1 MSVKNYSMNNNK
13 GFSLI
18 ELAIV
23 LLIISILIGSFVGTL
38 GTRIENTY
46 RSDTFDQLNKIRDA
60 VLGFAISNG
69 RIPCPAIATSG
80 GQESPVGGGNCNEQ
94 HGFVPGGTLGLRGSY
109 NRDSL
114 LLDSWGNPIRYSVTA
129 ANANAF
135 TTIGGMKAI
144 TMAALTPNL
153 VICDSDTADDTDIVC
168 IPDTKVTGIVPFVII
183 SLGKDGDSFTGV
195 AKADSDQQE
204 NSGEVLAAK
213 NAAGEDIEYLV
224 GNDIVFVSKTYNRI
238 EATYFDDLI
247 VWESPYVLYS
257 KMIEAGQLP

>member
-1 MSVKNYSMNNNK
+1 MPVKYYPMNDNR

-38 GTRIENTY
+38 GTRIENTH
-46 RSDTFDQLNKIRDA
+46 RSDTFDQLNKVRDA
-60 VLGFAISNG
+60 ILGFAISNR

-80 GQESPVGGGNCNEQ
+80 GQESPIGGGSCTVRN
-94 HGFVPGGTLGLRGSY
+94 GFVPGGTLGLRGSY
-109 NRDSL
+109 NRDDL

-129 ANANAF
+129 ANADAF
-135 TTIGGMKAI
+135 TTDDGMKAI
-144 TMAALTPNL
+144 TMAALTPDL
-153 VICDSDTADDTDIVC
+153 VICDMDTADDTDIAC
-168 IPDTKVTGIVPFVII
+168 IPGTKVTDIVPFVII

-195 AKADSDQQE
+195 VKADSDQQE

-238 EATYFDDLI
+238 EATYYDDLI
-247 VWESPYVLYS
+247 VWESPYVLYG
-257 KMIEAGQLP
+257 KMIEADQLP